1 MYLNRE
7 NDTCYFFGKHV
18 FHKNVK
24 NVIKSLL
31 LGVTVIPSLK
41 GSVKAQKLCFVN
53 GCIFVIIHARYRKVY
68 IFREG
73 ID

>member
-41 GSVKAQKLCFVN
+41 GRCATSHPGRCPIAIGEIYLYHMICKS
-53 GCIFVIIHARYRKVY
+53 GRYTQ
-68 IFREG
+68 
-73 ID
+73 